1 MLGGAR
7 SPGCLS
13 VGRGSAGPAPRRP
26 LSLALQMEAVKQGVD
41 QKLVEGQ
48 EKLHQMWLSWNQ
60 KQLQGVEGDPG
71 KPEVAVA
78 RGGAR
83 GAGCRGPGFLL
94 HPSARWTDQPAG
106 HASPNLASLSL
117 PSRCAD
123 AASGKPAWWALPR
136 NLGHLLVTCRNLLT
150 SELCP
155 KSPRV
160 LQVSKP
166 SPPHPHV
173 PFPPFVSPTWL

>member
-83 GAGCRGPGFLL
+83 GGAGVLAPSCTPLLDGP
-94 HPSARWTDQPAG
+94 T
-106 HASPNLASLSL
+106 NLPGTLPPTSL
-117 PSRCAD
+117 PFHCLRGALTPPPGSLPGGRC
-123 AASGKPAWWALPR
+123 
-136 NLGHLLVTCRNLLT
+136 LGTWDT
-150 SELCP
+150 S
-155 KSPRV
+155 
-160 LQVSKP
+160 
-166 SPPHPHV
+166 
-173 PFPPFVSPTWL
+173 W

>member
-78 RGGAR
+78 RGEAR
-83 GAGCRGPGFLL
+83 GVGCRGPGSLL

-123 AASGKPAWWALPR
+123 AASGKPAWWVC
-136 NLGHLLVTCRNLLT
+136 LGTWDTC
-150 SELCP
+150 
-155 KSPRV
+155 
-160 LQVSKP
+160 
-166 SPPHPHV
+166 
-173 PFPPFVSPTWL
+173 W